1 MLACLVRFASS
12 MILLYITIG
21 LLVTYSI
28 LILYYKAGWQEIKP
42 FSVTDQKAGIKISI
56 IIAARN
62 EEENIANL
70 LRSLEKQTYPTHLF
84 EVIVIDDHSSDNTA
98 SIAKSFSFVN
108 LIKLEFDN
116 INSYKKK
123 AIETGIAAASGDLI
137 VTTDAD
143 CIVKEDWLKTITA
156 FKEETNAMFIA
167 APVAMECNSSLL
179 QTFQSLDFMV
189 LQGITA
195 ASVQKRIHNMCNG
208 ANLAY
213 ERKAFFEVNGF
224 TGIDHIASGDDMLLM
239 QKIAG
244 KHPGKISYLLS
255 KDAIVTTQ
263 AAKSWKEFFGQ
274 RIRWASKATNYNDIK
289 IFSALF
295 LVYFFNCSLLAL
307 LIAGCWMHSLWWGF
321 TGILLVKTII
331 ELLFLYPVAKFYDK
345 QYLLNLF
352 PLYQPLHIFYTV
364 IAGWLGVFGSFEW
377 KGRRV
382 K

>member
-21 LLVTYSI
+21 LFVTYSI
-28 LILYYKAGWQEIKP
+28 LILYYKAGWQEINP
-42 FSVTDQKAGIKISI
+42 FELSNQNPDTKISVV
-56 IIAARN
+56 IAARN
-62 EEENIANL
+62 EEENIGNL
-70 LRSLEKQTYPTHLF
+70 LASLETQTYPKILF
-84 EVIVIDDHSSDNTA
+84 EVIVVDDHSTDNTA
-98 SIAKSFSFVN
+98 SIARSFASVK
-108 LIKLEFDN
+108 LIQIQFDN

-143 CIVKEDWLKTITA
+143 CIVQNNWLKTIAA
-156 FKEETNAMFIA
+156 FKEETNAVFIA
-167 APVAMECNSSLL
+167 APVEMSFKSSLL
-179 QTFQSLDFMV
+179 QTFQSLDFLV

-195 ASVQKRIHNMCNG
+195 ASVKKRIHNMCNG

-213 ERKAFFEVNGF
+213 ERKVFFEVNGF
-224 TGIDHIASGDDMLLM
+224 KDIDHIASGDDMLLM
-239 QKIAG
+239 QKISTRF
-244 KHPGKISYLLS
+244 PGKISYLLS
-255 KDAIVTTQ
+255 KDAIVTTN
-263 AAKSWKEFFGQ
+263 ATNTWKEFFSQ

-307 LIAGCWMHSLWWGF
+307 LITGFWIHYLWLGF
-321 TGILLVKTII
+321 AGILIVKTII
-331 ELLFLYPVAKFYDK
+331 ELIFLYPIAKFYNK
-345 QYLLNLF
+345 LNLLILF
-352 PLYQPLHIFYTV
+352 PLFQPLHILYTV

-377 KGRRV
+377 KDRRV

>member
-1 MLACLVRFASS
+1 
-12 MILLYITIG
+12 MILLYITLA
-21 LLVTYSI
+21 LLISYSI
-28 LILYYKAGWQEIKP
+28 LILYYKAGLQEIEP
-42 FSVTDQKAGIKISI
+42 FSINDQKPVTTISV

-62 EEENIANL
+62 EEENIGAL
-70 LRSLEKQTYPTHLF
+70 LATLENQSYPKRLF
-84 EVIVIDDHSSDNTA
+84 EVIVVDDHSSDNTA
-98 SIAKSFSFVN
+98 AIAMNFSFVK

-123 AIETGIAAASGDLI
+123 AIETGIAAATGDLI

-143 CIVKEDWLKTITA
+143 CIVKETWLQIIAA
-156 FKEETNAMFIA
+156 FKEKTNASFIA
-167 APVAMECNSSLL
+167 APVVMDCNSSLL

-195 ASVQKRIHNMCNG
+195 ASVKKRIHNMCNG

-213 ERKAFFEVNGF
+213 ERKVFFEVNGF
-224 TGIDHIASGDDMLLM
+224 TDIDHIASGDDMLLM
-239 QKIAG
+239 QKIAARY
-244 KHPGKISYLLS
+244 HDKISYLLS

-263 AAKSWKEFFGQ
+263 SAKTWKEFFSQ

-307 LIAGCWMHSLWWGF
+307 LISGFWMNYLLLGF
-321 TGILLVKTII
+321 AGILIAKTIV
-331 ELLFLYPVAKFYDK
+331 ELLFLYPVAKFYNK
-345 QYLLNLF
+345 QNMLYLF